1 MTFFVLISQLLFY
14 GGQEQAKTKF
24 FSISKLEYISIGI
37 QLQESSHTFD
47 KVSELR

>member
-1 MTFFVLISQLLFY
+1 MEDKNKRRQ
-14 GGQEQAKTKF
+14 KF
-24 FSISKLEYISIGI
+24 FSVSKLQYVSIGI